1 MSLVDIKNHMMQVKI
16 ASLTSLCAKFGTDAD
31 TLRCMLSHW
40 INKGCLRQCLK
51 TPACGSKCMKC
62 PSSATEIYEWI

>member
-1 MSLVDIKNHMMQVKI
+1 MSLVEIKHHMMQVKI
-16 ASLTSLCAKFGTDAD
+16 ASLTSLCVKFGTDED

-51 TPACGSKCMKC
+51 TPACGSKCVKC
-62 PSSATEIYEWI
+62 PSAATEIYEWI